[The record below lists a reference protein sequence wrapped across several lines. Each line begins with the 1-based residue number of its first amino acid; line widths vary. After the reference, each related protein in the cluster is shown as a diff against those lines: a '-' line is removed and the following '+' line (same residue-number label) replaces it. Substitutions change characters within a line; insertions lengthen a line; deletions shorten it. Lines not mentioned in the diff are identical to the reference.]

1 MFQISDN
8 ELNKLVTICD
18 RFKTLKHSSSNPY
31 AFTEQG
37 VSMLASVLHSET
49 AVQKSIKIIDAFIAL
64 YLSEQIAT
72 IPPPMEE
79 IPPITAN
86 QKSKVS
92 LVFAFI
98 IIYLISSHSVLFFT
112 KIHFYFIRA
121 ACFLI
126 FLQKV

>member
-98 IIYLISSHSVLFFT
+98 IIYLISSHSVLFFA
-112 KIHFYFIRA
+112 KIHFYLIRA